1 MRADGGQAHGVAVR
15 LGARRGDHADGARGA
30 GAVFHHDLLA
40 KDLARLR
47 RRHPADDIGGAA
59 GRERHDQLDGLGR
72 PGASLRH
79 RCRRQQDQ
87 QAGRRRGQDGK
98 ASVRHGFVLL
108 HGCLLMVVVGISPG
122 VRV

>member
-59 GRERHDQLDGLGR
+59 GRERHDQGDGMVGK
-72 PGASLRH
+72 G
-79 RCRRQQDQ
+79 
-87 QAGRRRGQDGK
+87 GVGRGQHGGKQKGRTSFAHHHDG
-98 ASVRHGFVLL
+98 
-108 HGCLLMVVVGISPG
+108 VVS
-122 VRV
+122 